1 MHPCKCSLVAHEE
14 CLLDW
19 IKAAEANPD
28 KSMASVLKCPQC
40 GSKYGLDSKN
50 PLILRL
56 MDNVNEAIT
65 IGAHGATV
73 LALGSVVASIGAGEL
88 YLSMTASFT
97 DTRRCIH
104 PSYKLRGFRN
114 ATVRW

>member
-1 MHPCKCSLVAHEE
+1 
-14 CLLDW
+14 
-19 IKAAEANPD
+19 
-28 KSMASVLKCPQC
+28 
-40 GSKYGLDSKN
+40 
-50 PLILRL
+50 

-88 YLSMTASFT
+88 YFSMTASFT